1 MPLLWPCQS
10 VCLERWLDT
19 MVPGAP
25 HTAHTRAQLG
35 LLILS
40 AFTEKHIAI
49 CNHRAFEKL
58 QELSKADGEEDV
70 SLIVDNADQTL
81 P

>member
-1 MPLLWPCQS
+1 
-10 VCLERWLDT
+10 
-19 MVPGAP
+19 MVPGAL
-25 HTAHTRAQLG
+25 HTRAQLG
-35 LLILS
+35 LLIVT
-40 AFTEKHIAI
+40 AITEKHIAI
-49 CNHRAFEKL
+49 CNHRACEKL